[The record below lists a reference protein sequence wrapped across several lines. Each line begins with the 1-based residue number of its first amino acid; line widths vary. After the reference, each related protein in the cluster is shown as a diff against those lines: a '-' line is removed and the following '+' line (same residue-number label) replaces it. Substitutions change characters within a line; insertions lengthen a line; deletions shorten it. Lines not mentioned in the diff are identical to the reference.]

1 MRRTA
6 LTIEGSVPLCFAVC
20 GLVLGDA
27 AIDEELDA
35 RDVAAVVRSEEH
47 AGPGD
52 VVRGTLTAG
61 NSSPLTSS
69 SYAMRGSTKTIG
81 TEESFCNALQSLID
95 RKLLAPAVK

>member
-6 LTIEGSVPLCFAVC
+6 LTIEGSVPFCFAVC

-35 RDVAAVVRSEEH
+35 RDLAAVVQSEEH

-52 VVRGTLTAG
+52 VVRGDAHCRQQLAPDTIKKLRQAG
-61 NSSPLTSS
+61 F
-69 SYAMRGSTKTIG
+69 TKTM
-81 TEESFCNALQSLID
+81 TARTRSATRCS
-95 RKLLAPAVK
+95 R